1 MTAVIAKKKVY
12 LGDICQKTGKQ
23 KESITTF
30 TKYLDKLDNFDVSS
44 DSSTSVD
51 WLSSH
56 RGDSF

>member
-1 MTAVIAKKKVY
+1 MAREKAY

-56 RGDSF
+56 RGDLF